1 MRDSDLLVVS
11 EEPFNAETRLDSLTS
26 LTTPAGRHY
35 VRTHFA
41 IPDAPSEVLIEGS
54 TSARVSRDEIAAMSS
69 RTLTATLECAGN
81 GRRFLHPPVP
91 GEQWGLGA
99 VGTARW
105 TGVPLKRLL
114 DRVGLPSG
122 AREVFFRGADEG
134 TPKDLAR
141 RIAYERSLP
150 LAAALRDDVLVA
162 FAMEGSAIPPEH
174 GGPLRLIVPGWYGMA
189 SVKWLSRI
197 TLLDRPFAGFFQ
209 KDRYVIDGEP
219 LAEIAPRA
227 LITHPVDG
235 ADVAGP
241 VVEVQG
247 FAWSGTAPI
256 VKVEVAVHPPG
267 QRGEPRW
274 REAAL
279 ADLEEPYAWRRFDKR
294 LLAVD
299 ARGPVA
305 VELVARASD
314 GAGNIQPLDPVW
326 NALGYRNN
334 AARTVRIRMIP

>member
-1 MRDSDLLVVS
+1 
-11 EEPFNAETRLDSLTS
+11 
-26 LTTPAGRHY
+26 
-35 VRTHFA
+35 
-41 IPDAPSEVLIEGS
+41 
-54 TSARVSRDEIAAMSS
+54 MSS
-69 RTLTATLECAGN
+69 RTLTVTLECAGN

-189 SVKWLSRI
+189 SVKWLAHIRFV
-197 TLLDRPFAGFFQ
+197 DEPFQGFFQ
-209 KDRYVIDGEP
+209 KDRYVIAGEA
-219 LAEIAPRA
+219 LGEIAPRA
-227 LITHPVDG
+227 VITRPADG
-235 ADVAGP
+235 ADVRGP
-241 VVEVQG
+241 VVEVEG
-247 FAWSGTAPI
+247 FAWSGAARI
-256 VKVEVAVHPPG
+256 VKVEVAARPPRQSG
-267 QRGEPRW
+267 ATHW
-274 REAAL
+274 REAEL
-279 ADLEEPYAWRRFDKR
+279 GRVEEPYAWRPFNKR
-294 LLAVD
+294 LLVD
-299 ARGPVA
+299 APGPVA
-305 VELVARASD
+305 LEVVARATD
-314 GAGNIQPLDPVW
+314 GASNVQPLEPVW

-334 AARTVRIRMIP
+334 AARPVRIRVIS